1 MSIVYGVI
9 FKCTSEGKTRFITP
23 SGRTYVWAY
32 GAWRFYYQLVDSTYK
47 LIRSAVGKKG
57 SKVFLASSR
66 KVFME
71 KRVALD
77 PIDYQAVEFTGLR
90 LSKIRLLRSEQIA
103 MIQQNAAIAHAT
115 EARHRLLTGYQPI
128 ITPTPFYVHKQ
139 RPPKIHK

>member
-1 MSIVYGVI
+1 MKNGVI
-9 FKCTSEGKTRFITP
+9 YKCSDGTTRFVTTSARMYI
-23 SGRTYVWAY
+23 WAY
-32 GAWRFYYQLVDSTYK
+32 GAWRFKVQMHYATYNMLLRAARLK
-47 LIRSAVGKKG
+47 D
-57 SKVFLASSR
+57 SKVFVAKSR
-66 KVFME
+66 KVFMDN
-71 KRVALD
+71 RVAFD

-139 RPPKIHK
+139 RPPKNR